1 MAMQI
6 GQFVKTKELKQE
18 LEAMD
23 GYDDAN
29 WEILRPA
36 MMELWGER
44 DNTILH
50 NQQDLI
56 DLSNKISKKGGL
68 TTVQEYKTYL
78 GKFSAILQYLIK
90 NKQLRAKEDASYQFL
105 LAFSPTSQKNIKRVL
120 VTQKQLPKG
129 PDGSSK
135 LPKWEHVLVAAKAKI
150 RVEEPGFSNIS
161 GFAES
166 NQVMQKA
173 LDAQK
178 GDGRR
183 REKMVEEI
191 PNQAALQKKIVDM
204 EKEIASL
211 KNQRANNAPVNYQ
224 QQANNPNNEFS
235 RGDPKPGAKLAPTGT
250 RICYYCHREGHRTF
264 GCPEA
269 IKDEHQGLKPPVMAA
284 LQTDHP
290 SVFQIQQEE
299 PEASE
304 MTSAV
309 NQIDWDPPT
318 LGKANFERVK
328 MEANAATTRAEA
340 LRGQRKVQREE
351 TAMDVDHD
359 EPTEEVI
366 KEVPAVRRP
375 PGRILDKPRAKKDK
389 QSAKSALLTE
399 LDNLKIPT
407 TFSQLTAI
415 SPTYV
420 EELINKLQ
428 DRVTGPK
435 NTKLSYIKTVKSKS
449 HKVAGAMVNQEDK
462 EEKDFN
468 CFYSCALGYIEARI
482 MDQRVP
488 FMVDSGSM
496 VNVIPAKL
504 AIDLEL
510 EVVKVDIPMRGY
522 TFSSHRKLKS
532 AS

>member
-1 MAMQI
+1 
-6 GQFVKTKELKQE
+6 
-18 LEAMD
+18 
-23 GYDDAN
+23 
-29 WEILRPA
+29 
-36 MMELWGER
+36 
-44 DNTILH
+44 
-50 NQQDLI
+50 
-56 DLSNKISKKGGL
+56 
-68 TTVQEYKTYL
+68 
-78 GKFSAILQYLIK
+78 
-90 NKQLRAKEDASYQFL
+90 
-105 LAFSPTSQKNIKRVL
+105 
-120 VTQKQLPKG
+120 
-129 PDGSSK
+129 
-135 LPKWEHVLVAAKAKI
+135 
-150 RVEEPGFSNIS
+150 
-161 GFAES
+161 
-166 NQVMQKA
+166 
-173 LDAQK
+173 
-178 GDGRR
+178 
-183 REKMVEEI
+183 
-191 PNQAALQKKIVDM
+191 
-204 EKEIASL
+204 
-211 KNQRANNAPVNYQ
+211 
-224 QQANNPNNEFS
+224 
-235 RGDPKPGAKLAPTGT
+235 
-250 RICYYCHREGHRTF
+250 
-264 GCPEA
+264 
-269 IKDEHQGLKPPVMAA
+269 MAA

-389 QSAKSALLTE
+389 QSAESALLTE

-449 HKVAGAMVNQEDK
+449 HKVAGAMVNQEDE

-522 TFSSHRKLKS
+522 TFLSHRKLKS

>member
-1 MAMQI
+1 MGDNSLADVPRKSMKIIKNPTLVFDGNNFTAFLKRYKREARVFELDEHAMAMQI

-129 PDGSSK
+129 PDVSSK
-135 LPKWEHVLVAAKAKI
+135 LPKWEHVLVAAKAEI

-250 RICYYCHREGHRTF
+250 RICY
-264 GCPEA
+264 
-269 IKDEHQGLKPPVMAA
+269 
-284 LQTDHP
+284 
-290 SVFQIQQEE
+290 
-299 PEASE
+299 
-304 MTSAV
+304 
-309 NQIDWDPPT
+309 
-318 LGKANFERVK
+318 
-328 MEANAATTRAEA
+328 
-340 LRGQRKVQREE
+340 
-351 TAMDVDHD
+351 
-359 EPTEEVI
+359 
-366 KEVPAVRRP
+366 
-375 PGRILDKPRAKKDK
+375 
-389 QSAKSALLTE
+389 
-399 LDNLKIPT
+399 
-407 TFSQLTAI
+407 
-415 SPTYV
+415 
-420 EELINKLQ
+420 
-428 DRVTGPK
+428 
-435 NTKLSYIKTVKSKS
+435 
-449 HKVAGAMVNQEDK
+449 
-462 EEKDFN
+462 
-468 CFYSCALGYIEARI
+468 
-482 MDQRVP
+482 
-488 FMVDSGSM
+488 
-496 VNVIPAKL
+496 
-504 AIDLEL
+504 
-510 EVVKVDIPMRGY
+510 
-522 TFSSHRKLKS
+522 
-532 AS
+532 